1 MHAPLVRGTVQVHV
15 IRPAAIPLGQAED
28 SVTAAELSRAA
39 SFVLPEHA
47 DHWLRCR
54 AALRAILAA
63 QLDCAPREVN
73 FTTGEF
79 GKPLLR
85 DGSLHF
91 NLSHE
96 RDLALVALSLDGPV
110 GIDLEHLRR
119 APDLSDCAQT
129 FCHPD
134 ELAALPPEGHARN
147 IELLR
152 LWTAKEALLKALGTG
167 FSQPPEAISILTPQ
181 LHDSSGQPLRLTRL
195 EHPALT
201 HHLAHLCAPHDVVV
215 VK

>member
-28 SVTAAELSRAA
+28 FVTAAELSRAA

-47 DHWLRCR
+47 SHWLRCR
-54 AALRAILAA
+54 AALRAILAV
-63 QLDCAPREVN
+63 QLDCAPRDVD
-73 FTTGEF
+73 FTIGEF

-110 GIDLEHLRR
+110 GIDIEHLRR
-119 APDLSDCAQT
+119 APGLTECAAT
-129 FCHPD
+129 FCHPH
-134 ELAALPPEGHARN
+134 ELAALPAEREARN
-147 IELLR
+147 LELLR
-152 LWTAKEALLKALGTG
+152 LWTAKEAYLKALGTG
-167 FSQPPEAISILTPQ
+167 LSLPPESVCLTRTPLQ
-181 LHDSSGQPLRLTRL
+181 DSSGQPLHLTRL
-195 EHPALT
+195 DHPALI
-201 HHLAHLCAPHDVVV
+201 HHIAHLCAPHDTIV